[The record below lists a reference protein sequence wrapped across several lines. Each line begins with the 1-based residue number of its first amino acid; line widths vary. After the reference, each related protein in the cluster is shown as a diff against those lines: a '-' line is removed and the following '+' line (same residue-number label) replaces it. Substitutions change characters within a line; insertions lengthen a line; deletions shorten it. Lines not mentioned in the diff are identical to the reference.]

1 MLEVEQVGVTDNFF
15 ELGGDSLRVLKV
27 LSRVRSQPELGI
39 ELKLRDLIG
48 KPTIAELSGYEAQ
61 VSSLDPLLLLNS
73 PVEQARP
80 LFCLHAGFGT
90 VFDYEPLARRLEG
103 QRSVYGLQCR
113 MLLERSWEDE
123 SLEAMAIDYA
133 QYIRQKQASGPY
145 HLLGWSLG
153 GTLAVLVAQELE
165 KQGQRVGFLG
175 LVDSFLPSSA
185 PAQPAADEDWSEDL
199 GSFLGVIMGVP
210 SDALPVLQVRASSPA
225 NHLETVI
232 AQVQAQVISASAF
245 ASIGAE
251 ELAHTFRV
259 AMKLKA
265 LSETIEGLPATQ
277 VPAQCWWARAGAG
290 QTQLRLVQAQLNE
303 PVAAGHYDMLKHPE
317 LLRRVLEQ
325 LQESHS
331 VTC

>member
-1 MLEVEQVGVTDNFF
+1 
-15 ELGGDSLRVLKV
+15 
-27 LSRVRSQPELGI
+27 
-39 ELKLRDLIG
+39 
-48 KPTIAELSGYEAQ
+48 
-61 VSSLDPLLLLNS
+61 
-73 PVEQARP
+73 
-80 LFCLHAGFGT
+80 
-90 VFDYEPLARRLEG
+90 
-103 QRSVYGLQCR
+103 

-265 LSETIEGLPATQ
+265 
-277 VPAQCWWARAGAG
+277 
-290 QTQLRLVQAQLNE
+290 
-303 PVAAGHYDMLKHPE
+303 
-317 LLRRVLEQ
+317 
-325 LQESHS
+325 
-331 VTC
+331 